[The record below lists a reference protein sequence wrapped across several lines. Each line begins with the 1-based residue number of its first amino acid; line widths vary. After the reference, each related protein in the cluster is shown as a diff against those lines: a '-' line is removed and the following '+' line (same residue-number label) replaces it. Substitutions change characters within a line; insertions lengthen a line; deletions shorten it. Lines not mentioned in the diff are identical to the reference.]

1 MEKEDNRYV
10 TGGKKEQRRQKELLS
25 WADWGSEGRG
35 AKESCDLAEEGVE
48 GFEGEICRRWR
59 EDLLAGEAQCPYGLQ
74 LLGGS
79 LASPLPRCLLS
90 AQARLWLALKHL
102 SNRNHLR
109 VGCIFS
115 QGLWL

>member
-10 TGGKKEQRRQKELLS
+10 TGGKKEQRRRKELLS

-59 EDLLAGEAQCPYGLQ
+59 EDLLAG
-74 LLGGS
+74 
-79 LASPLPRCLLS
+79 RLS
-90 AQARLWLALKHL
+90 AHMASSCWVVLWPVLYPDVCSVPRPGSGWL
-102 SNRNHLR
+102 SN
-109 VGCIFS
+109 I
-115 QGLWL
+115 